1 MQSNHPASSG
11 FGDSTQRGGQMKR
24 SRTGLLL
31 SALLILF
38 SALPA
43 LAQSSGRITG
53 TVRDAN
59 GAPVGGAPVTVRNQE
74 TGASQIV
81 RSASNGAYEAA
92 NLAPGLYTVT
102 VDVQG
107 FRPVTLRD
115 QRVGE
120 GAMVSADFSLELRI

>member
-1 MQSNHPASSG
+1 MN
-11 FGDSTQRGGQMKR
+11 R
-24 SRTGLLL
+24 SRTGLLI

-43 LAQSSGRITG
+43 FAQSSGRITG
-53 TVRDAN
+53 TVRDAG

-74 TGASQIV
+74 TGAAQVV

-102 VDVQG
+102 VDVQVFAERNPRELVCVKVTEASLTYVAVG
-107 FRPVTLRD
+107 TDRRPR
-115 QRVGE
+115 
-120 GAMVSADFSLELRI
+120 ELPA